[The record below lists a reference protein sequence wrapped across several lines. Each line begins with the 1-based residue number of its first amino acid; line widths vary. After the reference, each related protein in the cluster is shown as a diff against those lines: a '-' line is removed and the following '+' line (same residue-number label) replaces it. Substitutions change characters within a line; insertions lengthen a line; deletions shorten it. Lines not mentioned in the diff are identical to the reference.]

1 MKTVDL
7 LVCYSHSLPI
17 LSITCSKIVNTN
29 YSIRI
34 KHFHML
40 CTKYINFQYII
51 ISGTVFLQCFLVRY
65 SSLVLT
71 RLLQRLV
78 YIFVS
83 LFSTRKIEFE
93 LQSMSYVDLY
103 NRNQRYCFVYGNS
116 TTRNLY
122 FTLTVLLLFFLL
134 LGVLKNNFYEF
145 SAFKETVK
153 TRKLYFIATYVSFGG
168 RLNEG

>member
-1 MKTVDL
+1 MKTVNL
-7 LVCYSHSLPI
+7 LACYSHSLSI

-40 CTKYINFQYII
+40 CTKYINVQYII

-65 SSLVLT
+65 SALVLT

-93 LQSMSYVDLY
+93 WQSRSYVDLY

-122 FTLTVLLLFFLL
+122 FTLTVLLLFF
-134 LGVLKNNFYEF
+134 
-145 SAFKETVK
+145 
-153 TRKLYFIATYVSFGG
+153 FITWCS
-168 RLNEG
+168 